1 MHYRPLTG
9 KPQQLHSAILEMQL
23 INYLFFY
30 TLMAFSLG
38 AFGALGATNV
48 HSFGTLRAMSV
59 HSFGNRSERSDRKI
73 IAPSILRDRVDRSGI
88 ADDVQTTFDSFRCCF
103 SILTW
108 KFVLFISLFRYSFFL
123 FNILFKKNYLKE
135 CVVHHIFKNI
145 LPYYIQCS
153 GFFASCSPVHLPYY

>member
-1 MHYRPLTG
+1 
-9 KPQQLHSAILEMQL
+9 
-23 INYLFFY
+23 
-30 TLMAFSLG
+30 MAFSLG

-103 SILTW
+103 SILT
-108 KFVLFISLFRYSFFL
+108 
-123 FNILFKKNYLKE
+123 
-135 CVVHHIFKNI
+135 
-145 LPYYIQCS
+145 
-153 GFFASCSPVHLPYY
+153 